1 MLQQRSKKKPL
12 EKQKTKVWSLDVRNV
27 DPPQAQES
35 TLESKRRRLLRCKHE
50 EKPCEVLQVVFSLA
64 SVSGLHNA
72 AALKSSQQW
81 ALTSPTG
88 LF

>member
-1 MLQQRSKKKPL
+1 MLQQRSKRTL
-12 EKQKTKVWSLDVRNV
+12 EKQKTKVWSLDVRKV

-35 TLESKRRRLLRCKHE
+35 TLESKRRRLLRYKRE
-50 EKPCEVLQVVFSLA
+50 EKPCDVLQVVFSLA
-64 SVSGLHNA
+64 SITGLHNA

-81 ALTSPTG
+81 ALTSPSG